1 MENEYGKK
9 GSEYMKFEFDPL
21 VYHYPS
27 RRNVVYGRKGMVVT
41 GNPLAANA
49 GLEILKKGGNAVDAA
64 IATAAALTVVE
75 PTANGIGGDAFA
87 LVWSKGKLHGL
98 NASGPSPK
106 KISVDALKGRGLDK
120 IPTTGVVPVNVP
132 GAPAAWA
139 ELWKKFG
146 SELEFEELLR
156 PAISYAKEGY
166 IIQPGVGSVWEKSF
180 HKYSKALKE
189 DKSIQGWFDTFAPEG
204 KPMKAG
210 DLLRLENH
218 GNTLEE
224 IGYTVSESIYR
235 GELAEKIAKFFK
247 ENDGFLELSD
257 LEEYYPEWVE
267 PISTNYKGFDIY
279 EIPPNGHG
287 ITVLMALNILTQLEL
302 EDMNSFN
309 STHYQIEALKLA
321 FVDVKKY
328 VADPKSM
335 KVSIEEL
342 LSMDY
347 AKSRANLIKDRAIM
361 PEVGKPFQGGTVYLA
376 TADQYGNMVSYIQS
390 NYMGFGSGIVIP
402 NTGIAMHNR
411 GCNFNL
417 DTESG
422 NCLEGGKKSYHTII
436 PGFLMKD
443 GKPVGPF
450 GVMGA
455 FMQPQGHLQVLINT
469 IEYKLNP
476 QDALDRP
483 RWQWTGDKTIEIE
496 QAFDNNLALQLER
509 AGHDIVVKADSTS
522 FGRGEI
528 IWRDD
533 NGVLC
538 GACEPRTDGYVAV
551 W

>member
-1 MENEYGKK
+1 MIA
-9 GSEYMKFEFDPL
+9 
-21 VYHYPS
+21 
-27 RRNVVYGRKGMVVT
+27 T

-49 GLEILKKGGNAVDAA
+49 GLEILKKGGNAIDAA

-87 LVWSKGKLHGL
+87 LVWTKGKLHGL

-106 KISVDALKGRGLDK
+106 KISVESIKQRKLEK

-146 SELEFEELLR
+146 SSLEFKEILN

-166 IIQPGVGSVWEKSF
+166 VVQPAVGGIWKRSF
-180 HKYSKALKE
+180 HKFSKALNE
-189 DKSIQGWFDTFAPEG
+189 DKSIQGWFDTFAPKG
-204 KPMKAG
+204 NCIKPG
-210 DLLRLENH
+210 DFLQLKDH

-224 IGYTVSESIYR
+224 IGDTISESMYR
-235 GELAEKIAKFFK
+235 GELAKKIANFFK
-247 ENDGFLELSD
+247 ENNGFLELSD

-267 PISTNYKGFDIY
+267 PISTDYKGFDVCQL
-279 EIPPNGHG
+279 PPNGHG
-287 ITVLMALNILTQLEL
+287 ITVLMALNILKQLEL
-302 EDMNSFN
+302 EDKNSFN
-309 STHYQIEALKLA
+309 STHQQIEAMKLA
-321 FVDVKKY
+321 FIDVQKY

-335 KVSIEEL
+335 KVSVEEL

-347 AKSRANLIKDRAIM
+347 AKERAKLVTDKALF
-361 PEVGKPFQGGTVYLA
+361 PEAGKPSQSGTVYLA

-390 NYMGFGSGIVIP
+390 NYMGFGSGIVVP

-417 DTESG
+417 DPDSA
-422 NCLEGGKKSYHTII
+422 NCLEGGKRSYHTII

-443 GKPVGPF
+443 NKPVGPF
-450 GVMGA
+450 GVMGG

-469 IEYKLNP
+469 IDYKLNP

-496 QAFDNNLALQLER
+496 QSFDNNLALQLER
-509 AGHDIVVKADSTS
+509 AGHNIVVKADSTG

-533 NGVLC
+533 NGILC

>member
-1 MENEYGKK
+1 
-9 GSEYMKFEFDPL
+9 MKFEFDPL
-21 VYHYPS
+21 IYHYPS
-27 RRNVVYGRKGMVVT
+27 RRNVIYGKKGMVVT

-49 GLEILKKGGNAVDAA
+49 GLEILKKGGNAIDAA

-87 LVWSKGKLHGL
+87 IVWANGKLHGL
-98 NASGPSPK
+98 NASGPSPR
-106 KISVDALKGRGLDK
+106 KISINVLKERGLNEV
-120 IPTTGVVPVNVP
+120 PTTGVVPVNVP

-146 SELEFEELLR
+146 SSLKFKELLE
-156 PAISYAKEGY
+156 PAISYAKEGF
-166 IIQPGVGSVWEKSF
+166 IIQPGVGSVWGSAYR
-180 HKYSKALKE
+180 KYSEALKK

-204 KPMKAG
+204 RCLKAG
-210 DLLRLENH
+210 DLLRLEDH

-224 IGYTVSESIYR
+224 IGDTLSESFYR
-235 GELAEKIAKFFK
+235 GDLAEKIANFFK
-247 ENDGFLELSD
+247 VHDGFLELSD
-257 LEEYYPEWVE
+257 LEEYHPEWVE
-267 PISTNYKGFDIY
+267 PISTSYKGYDIY

-287 ITVLMALNILTQLEL
+287 ITVLMALNILKELEL
-302 EDMNSFN
+302 GDMNSFH

-321 FVDVKKY
+321 FTDVKKY
-328 VADPKSM
+328 VADPRIM
-335 KVSIEEL
+335 EITIEEL

-347 AKSRANLIKDRAIM
+347 AKNRAKLIKDMAIV
-361 PEVGKPFQGGTVYLA
+361 PEAGKPSQSGTVYLA

-402 NTGIAMHNR
+402 GTGIAMHNR
-411 GCNFNL
+411 GCNFSL
-417 DTESG
+417 DPESA

-450 GVMGA
+450 GVMGG

-469 IEYKLNP
+469 IEYRLNP

-483 RWQWTGDKTIEIE
+483 RWQWIGDKTIEIE
-496 QAFDNNLALQLER
+496 QSFDNNLALQLKR
-509 AGHDIVVKADSTS
+509 AGHDIVVKADSTD

-533 NGVLC
+533 NGILC

>member
-1 MENEYGKK
+1 MN
-9 GSEYMKFEFDPL
+9 FQFDPL

-27 RRNVVYGRKGMVVT
+27 RRNVIYGKKGMIAT

-49 GLEILKKGGNAVDAA
+49 GLEILKKGGNAIDAA

-87 LVWSKGKLHGL
+87 LVWTKGKLHGL

-106 KISVDALKGRGLDK
+106 KISVESIKQRKLEK

-146 SELEFEELLR
+146 SSLEFKEILN

-166 IIQPGVGSVWEKSF
+166 VVQPAVGGIWKRSF
-180 HKYSKALKE
+180 HKFSKALNE
-189 DKSIQGWFDTFAPEG
+189 DKSIQGWFDTFAPKG
-204 KPMKAG
+204 NCIKPG
-210 DLLRLENH
+210 DFLQLKDH

-224 IGYTVSESIYR
+224 IGDTISESMYR
-235 GELAEKIAKFFK
+235 GELAKKIANFFK
-247 ENDGFLELSD
+247 ENNGFLELSD

-267 PISTNYKGFDIY
+267 PISTDYKGFDVCQL
-279 EIPPNGHG
+279 PPNGHG
-287 ITVLMALNILTQLEL
+287 ITVLMALNILKQLEL
-302 EDMNSFN
+302 EDKNSFN
-309 STHYQIEALKLA
+309 STHQQIEAMKLA
-321 FVDVKKY
+321 FIDVQKY

-335 KVSIEEL
+335 KVSVEEL

-347 AKSRANLIKDRAIM
+347 AKERAKLVTDKALF
-361 PEVGKPFQGGTVYLA
+361 PEAGKPSQSGTVYLA

-390 NYMGFGSGIVIP
+390 NYMGFGSGIVVP

-417 DTESG
+417 DPDSA
-422 NCLEGGKKSYHTII
+422 NCLEGGKRSYHTII

-443 GKPVGPF
+443 NKPVGPF
-450 GVMGA
+450 GVMGG

-469 IEYKLNP
+469 IDYKLNP

-496 QAFDNNLALQLER
+496 QSFDNNLALQLER
-509 AGHDIVVKADSTS
+509 AGHNIVVKADSTG

-533 NGVLC
+533 NGILC

>member
-1 MENEYGKK
+1 
-9 GSEYMKFEFDPL
+9 MKFQFDPL
-21 VYHYPS
+21 SYHYPS
-27 RRNVVYGRKGMVVT
+27 RRNVIYGKKGMVVT

-49 GLEILKKGGNAVDAA
+49 GLEILKKGGNAIDAA

-87 LVWSKGKLHGL
+87 IVWANGKLHGL

-106 KISVDALKGRGLDK
+106 KISIQALKGRGLDE
-120 IPTTGVVPVNVP
+120 IPTTGVIPVNVP

-146 SELEFEELLR
+146 SSLDFKELLE
-156 PAISYAKEGY
+156 PAIAYAKEGF
-166 IIQPGVGSVWEKSF
+166 IIQPGVGSVWASSF
-180 HKYSKALKE
+180 RKYSKALEK

-204 KPMKAG
+204 RCMKAG
-210 DLLRLENH
+210 DLLRLEDH

-224 IGYTVSESIYR
+224 IGETQAESFYR
-235 GELAEKIAKFFK
+235 GDLAEKIANYFK
-247 ENDGFLELSD
+247 EHDGFLELSD
-257 LEEYYPEWVE
+257 LEEYQPEWVE
-267 PISTNYKGFDIY
+267 PISTDYKGYDVY
-279 EIPPNGHG
+279 ELPPNGHG
-287 ITVLMALNILTQLEL
+287 ITVLMALNILKEL
-302 EDMNSFN
+302 DLGDMNSFN

-321 FVDVKKY
+321 FTDVKRY
-328 VADPKSM
+328 VSDPKTMRIS
-335 KVSIEEL
+335 VEEL

-347 AKSRANLIKDRAIM
+347 AKERAKLIKDEAIM
-361 PEVGKPFQGGTVYLA
+361 PEAGKPTQSGTVYLA
-376 TADQYGNMVSYIQS
+376 TADQYGNMVSFIQS
-390 NYMGFGSGIVIP
+390 NYMGFGSGVVIP
-402 NTGIAMHNR
+402 GTGIAMHNR
-411 GCNFNL
+411 ACNFNL
-417 DTESG
+417 DPESE
-422 NCLEGGKKSYHTII
+422 NCLAGGKKSYHTII

-450 GVMGA
+450 GVMGG

-496 QAFDNNLALQLER
+496 QFFDNNLALQLKR
-509 AGHDIVVKADSTS
+509 AGHDIVVKADSTG

-533 NGVLC
+533 NGILC

>member
-1 MENEYGKK
+1 
-9 GSEYMKFEFDPL
+9 MKFNFDPL
-21 VYHYPS
+21 IYHYPS
-27 RRNVVYGRKGMVVT
+27 RRNVIYGKKGMVAT

-49 GLEILKKGGNAVDAA
+49 GLEILKKGGNAIDAA

-87 LVWSKGKLHGL
+87 LVWSRGKLHGL

-106 KISVDALKGRGLDK
+106 KISIDALKERGLDG
-120 IPTTGVVPVNVP
+120 IPTTGVIPVNVP

-146 SELEFEELLR
+146 SALEFKELLK
-156 PAISYAKEGY
+156 PAISYAKEGF

-180 HKYSKALKE
+180 YKYSKVLKK
-189 DKSIQGWFDTFAPEG
+189 DKAIQGWFDTFAPEG
-204 KPMKAG
+204 KLMKAG
-210 DLLRLENH
+210 DLLCLEHH

-224 IGYTVSESIYR
+224 IGDTLSESIYR
-235 GELAEKIAKFFK
+235 GELAEKIANFFK
-247 ENDGFLELSD
+247 ENGGFLELSD

-267 PISTNYKGFDIY
+267 PISIDYKGYDIY
-279 EIPPNGHG
+279 QLPPNGHG
-287 ITVLMALNILTQLEL
+287 ITVLMALNILKQLEL
-302 EDMNSFN
+302 GEMNSFN

-321 FVDVKKY
+321 FVDVQKY
-328 VADPKSM
+328 VADPRAM
-335 KVSIEEL
+335 KVTVDEL
-342 LSMDY
+342 LSMEY
-347 AKSRANLIKDRAIM
+347 AKNRAKLINHKALM
-361 PEVGKPFQGGTVYLA
+361 PEVGKPSQSGTVYLA
-376 TADQYGNMVSYIQS
+376 TADQYGNMVSFIQS

-417 DTESG
+417 DPESA

-436 PGFLMKD
+436 PGFLMRD

-450 GVMGA
+450 GVMGG

-483 RWQWTGDKTIEIE
+483 RWQWTGDRTIEIE
-496 QAFDNNLALQLER
+496 QSLDNNLALQLER
-509 AGHDIVVKADSTS
+509 AGHDIVVKADSTG